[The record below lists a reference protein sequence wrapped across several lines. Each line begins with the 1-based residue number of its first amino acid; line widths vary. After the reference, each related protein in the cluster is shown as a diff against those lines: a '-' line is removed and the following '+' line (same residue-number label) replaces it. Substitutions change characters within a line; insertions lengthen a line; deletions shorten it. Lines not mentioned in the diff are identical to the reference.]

1 MSGIGETLEMLEQL
15 LLLTGHVFCSPV
27 RVVGYNDLLVSA
39 SVRGDIE
46 RAGGKEQ
53 DAQRY
58 AEEETHTE

>member
-1 MSGIGETLEMLEQL
+1 MLKQL

-58 AEEETHTE
+58 AEE